1 MGQGDSG
8 RGDKPA
14 GLINNFFVDNS
25 YNCFY
30 WDINF

>member
-8 RGDKPA
+8 QGSKPA
-14 GLINNFFVDNS
+14 GLINKKIVDNS

-30 WDINF
+30 

>member
-8 RGDKPA
+8 QGNKPA
-14 GLINNFFVDNS
+14 GLSNSFVVDNS

-30 WDINF
+30 

>member
-8 RGDKPA
+8 QENKPA
-14 GLINNFFVDNS
+14 GLINQIAVDNF

-30 WDINF
+30 

>member
-8 RGDKPA
+8 QGNKPA
-14 GLINNFFVDNS
+14 GLINLFVVDNS

-30 WDINF
+30 

>member
-8 RGDKPA
+8 QGNKPA
-14 GLINNFFVDNS
+14 GLINLFVVDNS

-30 WDINF
+30 QDSNF

>member
-8 RGDKPA
+8 QGNKPA
-14 GLINNFFVDNS
+14 GLTHYFVVDNF

-30 WDINF
+30 